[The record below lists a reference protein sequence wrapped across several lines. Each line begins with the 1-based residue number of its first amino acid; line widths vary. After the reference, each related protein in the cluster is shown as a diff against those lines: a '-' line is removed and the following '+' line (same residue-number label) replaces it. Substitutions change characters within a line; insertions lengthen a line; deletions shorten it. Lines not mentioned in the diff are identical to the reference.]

1 MSLKITQHMTRKLLN
16 LSKIALLVFSISFLF
31 GSCTK
36 ENTYF
41 VDPQGDFAIVLNEF
55 VNIKRSDW
63 NWNANNNRY
72 EAIVSYPELSAEEF
86 NDGALVAGVFIPV
99 GSSTTERLESLPY
112 VKTWYVDSDVFTE
125 TISCALEYPTKSI
138 IFSIQAS
145 DLAKDDDARQDYE
158 FKVAIIKNFTY

>member
-1 MSLKITQHMTRKLLN
+1 MTKKLLN
-16 LSKIALLVFSISFLF
+16 LTKVALLIFSISFLL

-36 ENTYF
+36 ENTYY

-55 VNIKRSDW
+55 VNIKSGDW
-63 NWNANNNRY
+63 KWNDKTSRY
-72 EAIVSYPELSAEEF
+72 EAIVSYPKLSKEEF
-86 NDGALVAGVFIPV
+86 NDGALVAGVFLPQ
-99 GSSTTERLESLPY
+99 GNSTTERLEALPY
-112 VKTWYVDSDVFTE
+112 IKTWYINSDIFTE

-158 FKVAIIKNFTY
+158 FKVTIIKNFTY